1 MMIKTNVVKEDIQ
14 KEIKLEKQAA
24 VQLFTTK
31 ETKDVKPG
39 PVQDRR

>member
-24 VQLFTTK
+24 VQLFTK
-31 ETKDVKPG
+31 EIKINVKPD
-39 PVQDRR
+39 PVQSRG